1 MDDGRGDFLDD
12 LKDVKDSMNVSA
24 VLEVINNKA
33 ERAKPLATPREPQ
46 PRNTETKPSSKP
58 TQIATRSK
66 HSAEL
71 TRPGLQNLTT
81 RLSPDTT
88 LLLKRMVL
96 QQQLKNQKP
105 DTRQDLIEV
114 ALREWARRHGY
125 LRDNKVVELP
135 SEEAQGG
142 D

>member
-1 MDDGRGDFLDD
+1 MDDDRGDFLDD

-33 ERAKPLATPREPQ
+33 ERAKPPPATREPQ
-46 PRNTETKPSSKP
+46 RRSTESKASSKP

-66 HSAEL
+66 DSAEL
-71 TRPGLQNLTT
+71 TRPGLQNITT

-96 QQQLKNQKP
+96 QQQLKNHKP
-105 DTRQDLIEV
+105 DTRQDIIEV

-125 LRDNKVVELP
+125 LRDTKVAELP

-142 D
+142 G